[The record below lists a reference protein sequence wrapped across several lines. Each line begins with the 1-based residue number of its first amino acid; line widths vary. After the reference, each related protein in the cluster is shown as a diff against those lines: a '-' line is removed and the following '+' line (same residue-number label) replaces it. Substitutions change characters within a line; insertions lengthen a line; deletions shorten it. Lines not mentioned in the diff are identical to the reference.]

1 MQLQVFVLAAA
12 ILIST
17 PSCGP
22 LGTAVTGTVTQ
33 AAPDAMAAAKKGLI
47 AAHGLHEAAA
57 DGLAAAANAN
67 ICKAQCAVQAK
78 AYLDQSEALL
88 KAADN
93 LVALGDAPGI
103 NAKIAGASALISQ
116 VNGLLAGGH

>member
-1 MQLQVFVLAAA
+1 MILRAAVIAALFLA
-12 ILIST
+12 I

-33 AAPDAMAAAKKGLI
+33 VAPDAMAAAKKGLI

-67 ICKAQCAVQAK
+67 VCKATCATQAK

-88 KAADN
+88 KAADS

-103 NAKIAGASALISQ
+103 NAKISGASALISQ
-116 VNGLLAGGH
+116 VNGLLAGAH